1 MSMKKFL
8 LIVVSIVALVSCN
21 VSQSSPDG
29 KTYGVPDED
38 GVRLVS
44 NPNKVFSIDDF
55 VKAGYKKSKQFD
67 VTTVPGAVEV
77 WYGFFNKKNIE
88 VRIFESHETA
98 MKLGKGPAEIILKKK
113 RTGLIGSS
121 VVSPYPAYAIVGN
134 VVMLCERELKTC
146 TDLIAELP

>member
-1 MSMKKFL
+1 MKRFFLMS
-8 LIVVSIVALVSCN
+8 VATVALFSCN
-21 VSQSSPDG
+21 VSQSPPYG
-29 KTYGVPDED
+29 QTYGVPDED
-38 GVRLVS
+38 GVRIVVK
-44 NPNKVFSIDDF
+44 PNKIFSVDDL

-88 VRIFESHETA
+88 VRIFESHEIS
-98 MKLGKGPAEIILKKK
+98 MELGKGPAEIILKKK

-146 TDLIAELP
+146 TDLVAELP

>member
-1 MSMKKFL
+1 MKRFL
-8 LIVVSIVALVSCN
+8 LIVVAAVALVSCN
-21 VSQSSPDG
+21 VSQSPRDG

-38 GVRLVS
+38 GVRIVVK
-44 NPNKVFSIDDF
+44 PNRIFAIDDF

-67 VTTVPGAVEV
+67 VETVPGAVEV

-98 MKLGKGPAEIILKKK
+98 LELGKEPAEIILKKK

-146 TDLIAELP
+146 TDLVAELP

>member
-1 MSMKKFL
+1 MKRFF
-8 LIVVSIVALVSCN
+8 LIVVATVALFSCN
-21 VSQSSPDG
+21 VSQSPPDG
-29 KTYGVPDED
+29 QTYGVPDED
-38 GVRLVS
+38 GVRIVVK
-44 NPNKVFSIDDF
+44 PNKIFSVDDL

-67 VTTVPGAVEV
+67 VATVPGAVEV

-98 MKLGKGPAEIILKKK
+98 MEFGEGPAEIISKKK

-134 VVMLCERELKTC
+134 IVMLCERELKTC